1 MQENMAQLQR
11 EGEKNDTMEWPSQEA
26 WDRNC
31 ERLER
36 ELDER
41 DREEEEQEKK
51 KQQKAVEPRKRKM
64 QEEEQSKEEQK
75 DVKPWKRAYRKK
87 KMREEEL
94 GKEEQKDVKRRK
106 KRASMTK
113 EEIIRRKEQ
122 QRKRKEKEAQAQSR
136 PMNLVQIERDRAEND
151 GRKGEEGRE
160 IEESEVPASSSG
172 ERLTLTSLDQ
182 PAAANPV
189 FGYEFE
195 TPLHNTPESSSGDR
209 YGSATTYGQRVSV
222 PSRRGSQSKMHSHK
236 ANLLINGNF
245 MVLRSMDTRSD
256 FLQLSWR
263 KVGAMSER
271 AGTPWCIAYRF

>member
-1 MQENMAQLQR
+1 MLPTAFATPSDGSKRKTKQDDIAQLQR
-11 EGEKNDTMEWPSQEA
+11 EGDKNDTMEWPSQEA

-51 KQQKAVEPRKRKM
+51 KQKAVEPRKRKM

-75 DVKPWKRAYRKK
+75 DVEPWKRAYRKK
-87 KMREEEL
+87 TLKEEEP
-94 GKEEQKDVKRRK
+94 GKEEQRDVKRRK

-122 QRKRKEKEAQAQSR
+122 QRKRREKEAQAKSR

-160 IEESEVPASSSG
+160 IEESEVPASSFG
-172 ERLTLTSLDQ
+172 ERHTLASLDQ

-189 FGYEFE
+189 FGYVFE
-195 TPLHNTPESSSGDR
+195 TPDGLTPIEEPPVHSTFESSSGDR
-209 YGSATTYGQRVSV
+209 YGSATTYGERVYRSFEERV
-222 PSRRGSQSKMHSHK
+222 AEQSASTQSESPDQQGTYGFSF
-236 ANLLINGNF
+236 NGYS
-245 MVLRSMDTRSD
+245 L
-256 FLQLSWR
+256 
-263 KVGAMSER
+263 
-271 AGTPWCIAYRF
+271 